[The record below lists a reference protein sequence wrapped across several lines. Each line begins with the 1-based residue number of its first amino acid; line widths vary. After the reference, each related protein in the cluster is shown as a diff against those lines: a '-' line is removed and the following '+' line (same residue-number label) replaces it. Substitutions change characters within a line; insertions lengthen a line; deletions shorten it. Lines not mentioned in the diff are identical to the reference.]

1 MNGYSDKNSAS
12 VADRVEQIAADTIAA
27 KNLPLELVDVE
38 YVKERDWYLRI
49 FIDKDGGVSLDDCQG
64 FSEIIGQELDKTD
77 FIGERYILEV
87 SSPGIDRALKKP
99 RDFLRERGKM
109 IDVTLYAP
117 RNGKKNLTGVLSDYD
132 GENLTLDDDAVPV
145 KDIAAVRLHIDI

>member
-1 MNGYSDKNSAS
+1 MNGYSDKSSAS

-64 FSEIIGQELDKTD
+64 LSEFIGQELDKTD

-87 SSPGIDRALKKP
+87 SSPGLDRALKKP